1 MTMMRWNREAVRK
14 GGRMPKYWVWF
25 KGFVEI
31 EAETEEE
38 AVKKAEALL
47 YRRKKKL
54 EPPAFPEAIDV
65 YLVG

>member
-1 MTMMRWNREAVRK
+1 
-14 GGRMPKYWVWF
+14 MPKYWVWF